1 MNLVQ
6 IEDKLFLVGV
16 LIYALTMVLYFISY
30 INKSE
35 KMGKNAQIAL
45 QIAFVIHTGAI
56 IVRGFASNR
65 VPLTNQ
71 YEFATAFAWGIAL
84 FLIIFEKKYKY
95 YSMGTFVV
103 PLLLIVIG
111 YAALRNKEIQPL
123 MPALKSWWL
132 VIHVSL
138 AILSYGSFA
147 VATGTS
153 VMFLIQDKNGNSKD
167 TRLPDKEKLDEI
179 TYRAVLLG
187 FLFLSMTII
196 TGALWAKKSWGRYWA
211 WDPKETW
218 SLVTWIIYTIY
229 LHLRRSRG
237 LINKKSAWF
246 CIIGF
251 IAVLFTYIGVNTL
264 LPSLHSYV

>member
-1 MNLVQ
+1 MTLVQ
-6 IEDKLFLVGV
+6 VEDKLFLVAV
-16 LIYALTMVLYFISY
+16 LLYAVTMVLYFISY
-30 INKSE
+30 INKNE
-35 KMGKNAQIAL
+35 KIGKNAQRLIK
-45 QIAFVIHTGAI
+45 IAFIIHTVAI
-56 IVRGFASNR
+56 LVRGFASQR

-84 FLIIFEKKYKY
+84 FLIIFENKYQY

-103 PLLLIVIG
+103 PLLLVVIG

-153 VMFLIQDKNGNSKD
+153 VMFLIQDGKKVKD
-167 TRLPDKEKLDEI
+167 PRLPTSKKLDEI
-179 TYRAVLLG
+179 SYRAVLLG

-218 SLVTWIIYTIY
+218 SLVTWIIYTLY
-229 LHLRRSRG
+229 LHLRKSKG
-237 LINKKSAWF
+237 LANRKAAWF

-251 IAVLFTYIGVNTL
+251 IAVLFTYIGVNTF

>member
-6 IEDKLFLVGV
+6 VEDKLFLFAV
-16 LIYALTMVLYFISY
+16 LIYALTMALYFFSY

-35 KMGKNAQIAL
+35 KMGKRAQNVL
-45 QIAFVIHTGAI
+45 QIAFLIHTAAI
-56 IVRGFASNR
+56 IVRGLASKR

-84 FLIIFEKKYKY
+84 FLMIFERKYKY

-153 VMFLIQDKNGNSKD
+153 IMFLIQNKKDSKD
-167 TRLPDKEKLDEI
+167 KRLPSKEKLDEI

-187 FLFLSMTII
+187 FLFLSMTIV

-218 SLVTWIIYTIY
+218 SLVTWIIYTVY
-229 LHLRRSRG
+229 LHLRRSKG
-237 LINKKSAWF
+237 LANEKSAWF